1 MSEFIKTNYI
11 IGLDLP
17 DWLVDQFYYESGFI
31 IKNKSIKHL
40 EQTSLPILVFEEQL
54 LDLYKNKSEWQRFK
68 ESVIALDLT
77 HIVFYSRDMFR
88 WSIDFFEQLNSLGEH
103 RNFHVIS
110 NLAVP
115 SDYSNLKIHIR
126 NEIEQNL
133 NDPVFESLAFE
144 LQRNRTTTSKDFLFA
159 TVLKNEFRK
168 SVYDYL
174 MENQLLN
181 NSIVMVGSKV
191 VDDETIEVTP
201 QNSNLID
208 DIKNAT
214 KDEHFINGLNALVTP
229 ANNLGLV
236 GAPMFP
242 AYEECFCEIV
252 LESSHQGISDL
263 SEKTY
268 RPILLGIP
276 IVFLGSQEMYS
287 KLIADGYQLPGDAFY
302 SRWFTSDNLQDRLDA
317 LKLFCRNIIKDN
329 NLRGH
334 LSASAQHNFEVFWTK
349 RHSRNRKQNL
359 EIMHECFGDDNLITQ
374 IYKSLNS

>member
-1 MSEFIKTNYI
+1 MNRFVKTNYVV
-11 IGLDLP
+11 GLDLP
-17 DWLVDQFYYESGFI
+17 DWLKDQFYYESGFVV
-31 IKNKSIKHL
+31 KNQSIEQL
-40 EQTSLPILVFEEQL
+40 EKTDLPLVVFEIQL
-54 LDLYKNKSEWQRFK
+54 VDLYKEKTKWQEFK
-68 ESVIALDLT
+68 RSIKDLDLS
-77 HIVFYSRDMFR
+77 HMVIYSRDMYSWPTDLF
-88 WSIDFFEQLNSLGEH
+88 IQLNSLGEH

-110 NLAVP
+110 NSAAP
-115 SDYSNLKIHIR
+115 SDYRNLKFHIR
-126 NEIEQNL
+126 NELEQNL

-159 TVLKNEFRK
+159 TVLKNEFRRT
-168 SVYDYL
+168 VHDYL

-191 VDDETIEVTP
+191 LDDETLEITP
-201 QNSNLID
+201 QHSNLID

-214 KDEHFINGLNALVTP
+214 KDDHFINGLDALVTP
-229 ANNLGLV
+229 VNNLGLV
-236 GAPMFP
+236 GAPVFP

-302 SRWFTSDNLQDRLDA
+302 SKWFTSNDLQDRLGA
-317 LKLFCRNIIKDN
+317 LKLFCQKIIDDE
-329 NLRGH
+329 NLRGQ

-349 RHSRNRKQNL
+349 RHSRNKKQNL
-359 EIMHECFGDDNLITQ
+359 EIMHESFGDENLITQ